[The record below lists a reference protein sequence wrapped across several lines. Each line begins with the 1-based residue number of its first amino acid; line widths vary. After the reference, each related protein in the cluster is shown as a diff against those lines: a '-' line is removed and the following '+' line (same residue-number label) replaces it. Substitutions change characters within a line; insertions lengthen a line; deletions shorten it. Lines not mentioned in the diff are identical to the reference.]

1 MPQSIRDYSGEEVE
15 VRRLGRSDDGHR
27 LKVTH
32 PDGRRWITQVGLDGA
47 VDVESTYR
55 DGELADVETPDW
67 LADELSMIAQ
77 PA

>member
-1 MPQSIRDYSGEEVE
+1 MPHSIRDYDGEEVE
-15 VRRLGRSDDGHR
+15 VRRLGQSEDGHR

-32 PDGRRWITQVGLDGA
+32 PDGRRWICEVDLDGA

-55 DGELADVETPDW
+55 DGELADIDTPAW
-67 LADELSMIAQ
+67 LTDELAMLAR